1 MMAVGTL
8 IATLC
13 GGCALLVAASFV
25 ANSTS
30 LNQWSSLLLPAL
42 FGGLPAL
49 GGVVVFR
56 QGLKR
61 FRGPKPRRNAAETF
75 D

>member
-1 MMAVGTL
+1 MMAVGAL

-13 GGCALLVAASFV
+13 GGCGLLVATTFFTSSTRLSWSF
-25 ANSTS
+25 
-30 LNQWSSLLLPAL
+30 LLLPAL

-49 GGVVVFR
+49 GGVVVVR
-56 QGLKR
+56 RGLKR
-61 FRGPKPRRNAAETF
+61 FRGPEPRRNTAEAF

>member
-1 MMAVGTL
+1 MMAVGAL

-13 GGCALLVAASFV
+13 GSCALLVASTFFTS
-25 ANSTS
+25 STS
-30 LNQWSSLLLPAL
+30 LSWSFLLLPAL
-42 FGGLPAL
+42 LGGLPAL
-49 GGVVVFR
+49 GGVVLFR

-61 FRGPKPRRNAAETF
+61 FRGPRPRLNAAETF